1 MSLSCTLSSGW
12 NQSYP
17 GTVIALAQQQDRVA
31 VLSHC
36 EAEFGGHLRR
46 GKEEK
51 KKGRE
56 EEEEEEKKE
65 EEEEERNRFISFSN
79 SSVFAQC
86 VNASSVKSIF
96 LCHCSTI
103 VTFFVFAASCIFSG
117 VTVYSTPNAVS
128 FPNREPAHK
137 VWERG

>member
-1 MSLSCTLSSGW
+1 MFLSCTLSSGW

-17 GTVIALAQQQDRVA
+17 VTEIALAQQQDRVA

-46 GKEEK
+46 GKVEK
-51 KKGRE
+51 EKGRE
-56 EEEEEEKKE
+56 EEEEEKE
-65 EEEEERNRFISFSN
+65 EEEKEERNRFISFSN
-79 SSVFAQC
+79 NSVFAQC

-103 VTFFVFAASCIFSG
+103 VTFFVLAA
-117 VTVYSTPNAVS
+117 
-128 FPNREPAHK
+128 
-137 VWERG
+137 

>member
-1 MSLSCTLSSGW
+1 MFLSCTLSSGW

-36 EAEFGGHLRR
+36 EAEFGGHLKR
-46 GKEEK
+46 GKVEK
-51 KKGRE
+51 EKGRE
-56 EEEEEEKKE
+56 EEEEKEKEEEEEEKEE
-65 EEEEERNRFISFSN
+65 EEEEERNRFILFSS

-96 LCHCSTI
+96 VI
-103 VTFFVFAASCIFSG
+103 VLQS
-117 VTVYSTPNAVS
+117 
-128 FPNREPAHK
+128 
-137 VWERG
+137 